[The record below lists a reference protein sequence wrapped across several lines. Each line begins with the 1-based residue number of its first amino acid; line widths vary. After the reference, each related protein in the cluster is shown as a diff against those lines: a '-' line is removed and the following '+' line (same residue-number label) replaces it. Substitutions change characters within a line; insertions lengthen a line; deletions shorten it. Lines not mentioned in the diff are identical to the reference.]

1 LDRRHILSGLFWLA
15 ISIFVCIMAIKL
27 GVGTFSSPGSG
38 FLFFWSSLILGA
50 LSVILIT
57 KSILGKREA
66 KLLLIDLWKGLKW
79 GKAVLAIIT
88 LFLYALILTKL
99 GFILTTFVLM
109 ILLFGI
115 GKLKYWVTIISAFFT
130 VMLSYIIFHFLL
142 QIQFPRGIFGW

>member
-1 LDRRHILSGLFWLA
+1 VDRRHLISGLFWLA

-50 LSVILIT
+50 LSVILII

-66 KLLLIDLWKGLKW
+66 KLLLIDLWKGVKW

>member
-1 LDRRHILSGLFWLA
+1 VDRRHLISGLFWLA
-15 ISIFVCIMAIKL
+15 ISIFVGIMATEL
-27 GVGTFSSPGSG
+27 GVGTVSSPGSG

-50 LSVILIT
+50 LSVILII
-57 KSILGKREA
+57 KSIFGKREA
-66 KLLLIDLWKGLKW
+66 KLLIDLWKGLKW

-88 LFLYALILTKL
+88 IFLYALILTEL
-99 GFILTTFVLM
+99 GFILATFLLM

-115 GKLKYWVTIISAFFT
+115 GKLKYWVTVMSAFIT

>member
-1 LDRRHILSGLFWLA
+1 VDRRHLISGLFWLA

>member
-1 LDRRHILSGLFWLA
+1 VDRRHIISGLFWLA

-57 KSILGKREA
+57 KSILGKWEA
-66 KLLLIDLWKGLKW
+66 MLLLIDLWKGLKW

-115 GKLKYWVTIISAFFT
+115 GKLKYWVTIISAFST

>member
-1 LDRRHILSGLFWLA
+1 MDRRHLISGLFWLA
-15 ISIFVCIMAIKL
+15 ISIFVGIMATEL
-27 GVGTFSSPGSG
+27 GVGTVSSPGSG

-50 LSVILIT
+50 LSVILII

-66 KLLLIDLWKGLKW
+66 KLLIDLWKGLKW

-88 LFLYALILTKL
+88 IFLYALILTEL
-99 GFILTTFVLM
+99 GFILATFLLM

-115 GKLKYWVTIISAFFT
+115 GKLKYWVTVMSAFIT

>member
-1 LDRRHILSGLFWLA
+1 MDRRHIISGLFWLA

-50 LSVILIT
+50 LSVILII

-66 KLLLIDLWKGLKW
+66 KLLIDLWKGLKW

-88 LFLYALILTKL
+88 IFLYALILTEL
-99 GFILTTFVLM
+99 GFILATFLLM

-115 GKLKYWVTIISAFFT
+115 GKLKYWVTIMSAFIT

>member
-1 LDRRHILSGLFWLA
+1 
-15 ISIFVCIMAIKL
+15 MAIKL

>member
-1 LDRRHILSGLFWLA
+1 MDRRHLISGLFWLA
-15 ISIFVCIMAIKL
+15 ISIFVGIMATEL
-27 GVGTFSSPGSG
+27 GVGTVSSPGSG

-50 LSVILIT
+50 LSVILII
-57 KSILGKREA
+57 KSIFGKREA
-66 KLLLIDLWKGLKW
+66 KLLIDLWKGLKW

-88 LFLYALILTKL
+88 IFLYALILTEL
-99 GFILTTFVLM
+99 GFILATFLLM

-115 GKLKYWVTIISAFFT
+115 GKLKYWVTVMSAFIT

>member
-1 LDRRHILSGLFWLA
+1 MDRRHIISGSFWLA

-50 LSVILIT
+50 LSVILII

-66 KLLLIDLWKGLKW
+66 KLLIDLWKGLKW
-79 GKAVLAIIT
+79 SKAVLAIIT
-88 LFLYALILTKL
+88 IFLYALILTEL
-99 GFILTTFVLM
+99 GFILATFLLM

-115 GKLKYWVTIISAFFT
+115 GKLKYWVTIMSAFIT

>member
-1 LDRRHILSGLFWLA
+1 MDRRHIISGLFWLA